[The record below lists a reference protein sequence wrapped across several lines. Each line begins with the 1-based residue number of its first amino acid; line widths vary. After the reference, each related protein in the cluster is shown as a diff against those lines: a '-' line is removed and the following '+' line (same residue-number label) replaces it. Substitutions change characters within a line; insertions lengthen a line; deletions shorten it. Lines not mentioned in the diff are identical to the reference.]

1 MPTKYTNTLKNITVG
16 LKWKT
21 SHDKHVQTK
30 LNDLFFFF
38 KKFLVDCV
46 ETHLNVSYSCGQN
59 QYKGK
64 INSNPSRHFVWN
76 RIFFCL
82 KVRYIFSKNSGHFEC
97 LELLIDSSA
106 HQKSPNLKKKCLPK
120 RQRNELKNSVFVNTS
135 PLLSTSIPVQLRTA
149 IYMFACYSMLLKS
162 IYLFILFDYV
172 STLSKAHNSISI
184 WALIWPTPDLIFLN
198 VEELYWSQNL
208 KWWKFYN
215 VKHIMYGYSNLS

>member
-1 MPTKYTNTLKNITVG
+1 MYETG
-16 LKWKT
+16 
-21 SHDKHVQTK
+21 
-30 LNDLFFFF
+30 FFFVWRWGTYF
-38 KKFLVDCV
+38 QKTRVI
-46 ETHLNVSYSCGQN
+46 LNVWSFWLTPQPIRSLQ
-59 QYKGK
+59 
-64 INSNPSRHFVWN
+64 IW
-76 RIFFCL
+76 
-82 KVRYIFSKNSGHFEC
+82 
-97 LELLIDSSA
+97 
-106 HQKSPNLKKKCLPK
+106 KKKCLPK
-120 RQRNELKNSVFVNTS
+120 RHRNELKSSVFENTS

-149 IYMFACYSMLLKS
+149 ICMFACYSMLLKS

>member
-1 MPTKYTNTLKNITVG
+1 MYETG
-16 LKWKT
+16 
-21 SHDKHVQTK
+21 
-30 LNDLFFFF
+30 FFLSEGEVHIF
-38 KKFLVDCV
+38 KKLGTFWMFGASDWLLSPS
-46 ETHLNVSYSCGQN
+46 EVS
-59 QYKGK
+59 K
-64 INSNPSRHFVWN
+64 F
-76 RIFFCL
+76 
-82 KVRYIFSKNSGHFEC
+82 KN
-97 LELLIDSSA
+97 
-106 HQKSPNLKKKCLPK
+106 KCLPK
-120 RQRNELKNSVFVNTS
+120 RHRNELKNSVFENTS

-149 IYMFACYSMLLKS
+149 ICMFACYSMLLKS

>member
-1 MPTKYTNTLKNITVG
+1 M
-16 LKWKT
+16 
-21 SHDKHVQTK
+21 
-30 LNDLFFFF
+30 
-38 KKFLVDCV
+38 
-46 ETHLNVSYSCGQN
+46 
-59 QYKGK
+59 
-64 INSNPSRHFVWN
+64 
-76 RIFFCL
+76 
-82 KVRYIFSKNSGHFEC
+82 
-97 LELLIDSSA
+97 
-106 HQKSPNLKKKCLPK
+106 PK

-172 STLSKAHNSISI
+172 STLSKAHNSITI

-215 VKHIMYGYSNLS
+215 VKHIMYGYSNYGCQQKQRIFVFLFFKIFCFFAKNGDQKQNQKK